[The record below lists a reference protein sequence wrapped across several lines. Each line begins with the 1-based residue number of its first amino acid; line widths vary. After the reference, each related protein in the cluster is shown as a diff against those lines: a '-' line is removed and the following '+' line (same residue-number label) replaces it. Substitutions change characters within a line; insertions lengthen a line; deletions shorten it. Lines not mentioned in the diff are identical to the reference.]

1 MKPKRISLAL
11 DLASSVVNSRQMD
24 VHELAV
30 PDGYIFTAAATD
42 LNTAYAASTAVVA
55 FKPDM
60 TAHVVH
66 YCT

>member
-55 FKPDM
+55 F
-60 TAHVVH
+60 
-66 YCT
+66 